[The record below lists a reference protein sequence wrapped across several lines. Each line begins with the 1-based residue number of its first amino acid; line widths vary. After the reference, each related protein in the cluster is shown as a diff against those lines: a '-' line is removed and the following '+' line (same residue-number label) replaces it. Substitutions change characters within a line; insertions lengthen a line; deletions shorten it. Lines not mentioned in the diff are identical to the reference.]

1 MFINKNGFSL
11 IGVII
16 STFIISTGLV
26 AVLSLANMSLKSS
39 STGEMRLIA
48 SGLAQEG
55 IEIFRDMRRSNAD
68 WIDWEWYGSIATS
81 TIRNYRVQYDNSD
94 FISPSETPLKI
105 DSNGFYRYESGDN
118 TPFYR
123 KITLTKIS
131 YQEVKVAV
139 EIKWQS
145 RGNSYS
151 LIAEDH
157 LWNWK

>member
-1 MFINKNGFSL
+1 MFINQQIKSGAGFSL

-16 STFIISTGLV
+16 STFIVSTGLV

-55 IEIFRDMRRSNAD
+55 IEVVRDIRRSNAD
-68 WIDWEWYGSIATS
+68 WIDWEWYSSIATGA
-81 TIRNYRVQYDNSD
+81 IRNYRVQYDNSG

-105 DSNGFYRYESGDN
+105 DNNGFYRYESGDN

-123 KITLTKIS
+123 KVTLTKIS

-139 EIKWQS
+139 EIKWQP
-145 RGNSYS
+145 
-151 LIAEDH
+151 LLLD
-157 LWNWK
+157 KKF

>member
-1 MFINKNGFSL
+1 
-11 IGVII
+11 
-16 STFIISTGLV
+16 
-26 AVLSLANMSLKSS
+26 
-39 STGEMRLIA
+39 
-48 SGLAQEG
+48 LAQEG
-55 IEIFRDMRRSNAD
+55 VETIRDIRRSNAD
-68 WIDWEWYGSIATS
+68 WIDWEWYGSAIATS
-81 TIRNYRVQYDNSD
+81 TVQNYRVQYDNSD

>member
-16 STFIISTGLV
+16 STFIVSTGLV
-26 AVLSLANMSLKSS
+26 AVLSLANMSLRSS

-55 IEIFRDMRRSNAD
+55 VETIRDIRRSNAD

-81 TIRNYRVQYDNSD
+81 TVRNYRVQYDNTNLMS
-94 FISPSETPLKI
+94 FSETPLKI
-105 DSNGFYRYESGDN
+105 DNNGFYRYDFGNN
-118 TPFYR
+118 TFFYR

-131 YQEVKVAV
+131 YQEVKIVV

-145 RGNSYS
+145 RGDWHY
-151 LIAEDH
+151 LTVEDR